1 MELVLGASYDVFRA
15 RSPELDLSTSLRV
28 YPSLT
33 ESGRVRSEFNLRFR
47 WEMVKD
53 FFWQMDY
60 YDSRDN
66 KPSTEDASNN
76 DYGISTSL
84 GWSF

>member
-1 MELVLGASYDVFRA
+1 M
-15 RSPELDLSTSLRV
+15 
-28 YPSLT
+28 
-33 ESGRVRSEFNLRFR
+33 RSEFNLRFR